1 MIAALTLL
9 LACQLA
15 GEVVARA
22 LGMPLPG
29 PVLGLILLAAGLLAR
44 GAEPPAELV
53 AVADGLLRNLGLLFV
68 PAAVGVVLHL
78 DLLARAAAPITL
90 AILAGTLGAIGFTG
104 LLTARLLR
112 SRPSHDAA

>member
-22 LGMPLPG
+22 LGLPLPG
-29 PVLGLILLAAGLLAR
+29 PVLGMILLAAGLLAR
-44 GAEPPAELV
+44 RAEPPAELS

-78 DLLARAAAPITL
+78 DLLARAATPIAL
-90 AILAGTLGAIGFTG
+90 AILAGTLAAIGFTG

-112 SRPSHDAA
+112 SRTSRDAA